1 MFINGANWKELPDG
15 MGMSAIKAALV
26 PVVEEVQTGKSA
38 FYLCLEGQGIIGSLL
53 ILALC
58 ICMVMQIYKNHD
70 RDWPVTG
77 VLTMVAGVFFC
88 PAFVL
93 GRMHEY
99 SAVVCNIRFICGFYR
114 ERKGEMRKILVLLIA
129 ICSVGAMAPVLV
141 YAGEEQQ
148 RIEMQQMME
157 ATERIEAREEPDEE
171 AGIVFVYEKGAKVF
185 VIEETSD
192 GWFKVFY
199 QGREGYI
206 PDKGLVLQEM
216 DTVQLDKELE
226 TAVMEGEIVA
236 KEVERYRKEEGRSK
250 VWGTVI
256 ALLIGGIFAVGI
268 IAARKQGKNNA
279 AR

>member
-1 MFINGANWKELPDG
+1 
-15 MGMSAIKAALV
+15 
-26 PVVEEVQTGKSA
+26 
-38 FYLCLEGQGIIGSLL
+38 
-53 ILALC
+53 
-58 ICMVMQIYKNHD
+58 
-70 RDWPVTG
+70 
-77 VLTMVAGVFFC
+77 
-88 PAFVL
+88 
-93 GRMHEY
+93 
-99 SAVVCNIRFICGFYR
+99 
-114 ERKGEMRKILVLLIA
+114 MRKILVLLIA
-129 ICSVGAMAPVLV
+129 ICSIGAMAPVLV
-141 YAGEEQQ
+141 YAEEGQQ

-185 VIEETSD
+185 VIEETGDS
-192 GWFKVFY
+192 WFKVFY
-199 QGREGYI
+199 QGREGYT

-279 AR
+279 ARQTF

>member
-1 MFINGANWKELPDG
+1 
-15 MGMSAIKAALV
+15 
-26 PVVEEVQTGKSA
+26 
-38 FYLCLEGQGIIGSLL
+38 
-53 ILALC
+53 
-58 ICMVMQIYKNHD
+58 
-70 RDWPVTG
+70 
-77 VLTMVAGVFFC
+77 
-88 PAFVL
+88 
-93 GRMHEY
+93 
-99 SAVVCNIRFICGFYR
+99 
-114 ERKGEMRKILVLLIA
+114 MRKILVLLIA
-129 ICSVGAMAPVLV
+129 ICSIGAMAPVLV
-141 YAGEEQQ
+141 YAEEGQQ

-185 VIEETSD
+185 VIEETGDS
-192 GWFKVFY
+192 WFKVFY

-279 AR
+279 ARQTF